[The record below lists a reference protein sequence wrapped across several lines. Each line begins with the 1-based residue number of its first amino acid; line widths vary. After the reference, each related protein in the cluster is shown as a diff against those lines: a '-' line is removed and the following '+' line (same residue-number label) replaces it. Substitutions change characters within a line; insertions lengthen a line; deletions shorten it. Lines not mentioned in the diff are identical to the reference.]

1 MSASL
6 FLSLASSNERLTK
19 VPTVTSYQLYP
30 FLPLFCHYVSPS
42 SINVLLLSLSLC
54 LWLQGMKDLS
64 KFPQLPVTS
73 YTLSSLYLATVS
85 PNHLLYSLASSNER
99 LTKVSTITSLDSCRL
114 DHLSLCS
121 SEECPT
127 YHNFHNYQFQVQLS
141 QCFFHIANGQ
151 TVKIIITKLPS
162 YRVTKLNFISML
174 PALPLLIIER

>member
-1 MSASL
+1 
-6 FLSLASSNERLTK
+6 
-19 VPTVTSYQLYP
+19 
-30 FLPLFCHYVSPS
+30 
-42 SINVLLLSLSLC
+42 
-54 LWLQGMKDLS
+54 MKDLL

-174 PALPLLIIER
+174 PALPLLNLREGISDFQWHLLYVKVWDRASVWQCKYARLQVYDNGSKRQCKTASIRHCKCVTV

>member
-1 MSASL
+1 MHVLRQTLQLPVTSYTLS
-6 FLSLASSNERLTK
+6 SLASMS
-19 VPTVTSYQLYP
+19 S
-30 FLPLFCHYVSPS
+30 HYHP
-42 SINVLLLSLSLC
+42 LC

-73 YTLSSLYLATVS
+73 YTLSSLYLATMS

-127 YHNFHNYQFQVQLS
+127 YHNFHNYQFQGRLS

-151 TVKIIITKLPS
+151 TVKFIITKLPS
-162 YRVTKLNFISML
+162 YRVTKSNFISML
-174 PALPLLIIER
+174 PALTLLNHSAEFDFPLI